1 MLRRSVVLYTRA
13 DELVR
18 RAQDRARRWAEELL
32 GAALSPDE
40 QSDLGVDLYAA
51 SPPGSGAPADLWPW
65 ERSWFE
71 RRLPPSPAQLLLGGA
86 GAGRE
91 AAALT
96 RMGYRVDAFEPVP
109 ALQPRCAAAVAPD
122 GEALIGTYQDLAR
135 SVLNGQPGGPL
146 DRFAGR
152 RYQAVILGWGSFTHV
167 LDASDRQQTLLAC
180 ARLTPT
186 GPILASFWMR
196 ASHATSDEA
205 SSEGAV
211 AAASG
216 ARRVGQ
222 LIARLRGRAA
232 SDTRHAFGAWC
243 GFAHAFS
250 REEVE
255 ALAAAIE
262 RRAQW
267 ESDPGTSYPYVTFV

>member
-18 RAQDRARRWAEELL
+18 RAQDRARRWAEDLL
-32 GAALSPDE
+32 GAALSADE
-40 QSDLGVDLYAA
+40 QSDLGVHLYAA
-51 SPPGSGAPADLWPW
+51 SPPGSGAPADLWRW
-65 ERSWFE
+65 ERTWFE
-71 RRLPPSPAQLLLGGA
+71 RRLPPSPALLLLGGA

-109 ALQPRCAAAVAPD
+109 ALQPRCATAVAPD

-135 SVLNGQPGGPL
+135 SVLNGQPGPL

-196 ASHATSDEA
+196 ASHAAQT
-205 SSEGAV
+205 
-211 AAASG
+211 
-216 ARRVGQ
+216 Q
-222 LIARLRGRAA
+222 PRGR
-232 SDTRHAFGAWC
+232 G
-243 GFAHAFS
+243 GL
-250 REEVE
+250 VN
-255 ALAAAIE
+255 
-262 RRAQW
+262 
-267 ESDPGTSYPYVTFV
+267 